1 MWIVDKYVDK
11 KELVMK
17 DKNLWEKILEEIKGT
32 IDKKIFKGWFEN
44 TRELELLEDRLI
56 VEVPNAITGSMIE
69 SIYSNQIKNA
79 LKKLGYEN
87 LRVIFTPRKVEEKTK
102 EEKVKKIIIGKGE
115 IRGLSSRYR
124 FENFVVGKSN
134 EVAYAASRAVAE
146 NIGTVY
152 NPLFIYGGTG
162 LGKTHLLHAIG
173 NSLSSKNQNLN
184 IIYTSAENVMNEM
197 VEALSSQKMSEFRKK
212 YRKVDVLLIDDIHFL
227 QGKLTLQEE
236 LFHTFNSLYD
246 SKKQIVITSDRPP
259 WEIRNVEER
268 LVSRFIGGLVVDIKP
283 PDFETRIAILKLK
296 AKEEDIKISDEI
308 LNFIASKIKKN
319 VRELESCVRR
329 IKAFINCYKKEVDI
343 ETVKEILKDYL
354 DAAKESEP
362 EKIIEIVAE
371 FFNLTKED
379 ILNEKRTKNVALA
392 RQIVMYFLRHHLNL
406 PLKQIGKI
414 LGGKDH
420 STVIHGIEKIEELIE
435 KDESFKEN
443 VVEIER
449 KLRWI

>member
-1 MWIVDKYVDK
+1 
-11 KELVMK
+11 MK
-17 DKNLWEKILEEIKGT
+17 DKNLWEKILEKIKET
-32 IDKKIFKGWFEN
+32 TDEKVFKGWFEN
-44 TRELELLEDRLI
+44 TKELELLEDRLI
-56 VEVPNAITGSMIE
+56 VEVPNAFVGNMIE
-69 SIYSNQIKNA
+69 SIYSQQIKNA

-87 LRVIFTPRKVEEKTK
+87 LRVIFTPRPK
-102 EEKVKKIIIGKGE
+102 EEKIEGEKIKKIIIGKGE
-115 IRGLSSRYR
+115 VRGLLSRYR

-173 NSLSSKNQNLN
+173 NFLFSKKQNLN
-184 IIYTSAENVMNEM
+184 IIYTSAENVLNEM
-197 VEALSSQKMSEFRKK
+197 VEALKSNKMPEFRKK
-212 YRKVDVLLIDDIHFL
+212 YRKVDILLIDDIHFL
-227 QGKLTLQEE
+227 QDKFTLQEE

-246 SKKQIVITSDRPP
+246 LKKQIVITSDRPP

-268 LVSRFIGGLVVDIKP
+268 LVSRFLGGLVVDIKP
-283 PDFETRIAILKLK
+283 PDFETRVAILKLK
-296 AKEEDIKISDEI
+296 AKEEDIKISDEVI
-308 LNFIASKIKKN
+308 NFIASKIKKN
-319 VRELESCVRR
+319 IRELESSLTK
-329 IKAFINCYKKEVDI
+329 IKAFMNFYKKEIDI
-343 ETVKEILKDYL
+343 EFVKEILKDYL
-354 DAAKESEP
+354 DAAKENEP

-379 ILNEKRTKNVALA
+379 ILNEKRTKNVSLA
-392 RQIVMYFLRHHLNL
+392 RQVVMYFLRHYLNL

-420 STVIHGIEKIEELIE
+420 STVIHGIEKIEGLIE
-435 KDESFKEN
+435 RDESFKEN

>member
-1 MWIVDKYVDK
+1 VDKYVDK

-56 VEVPNAITGSMIE
+56 VEVPNAFAGNMIE
-69 SIYSNQIKNA
+69 SIYSKQIKNA

-392 RQIVMYFLRHHLNL
+392 RQIVMYFLRHYLNL

>member
-1 MWIVDKYVDK
+1 
-11 KELVMK
+11 MK

-69 SIYSNQIKNA
+69 SIYSKQIKNA

-87 LRVIFTPRKVEEKTK
+87 LRVIFTPKRVEEKTK

>member
-69 SIYSNQIKNA
+69 SIYSKQIKNA

-87 LRVIFTPRKVEEKTK
+87 LRVIFTPKRVEEKTK

-197 VEALSSQKMSEFRKK
+197 VEALSSQKMPEFRKK

>member
-1 MWIVDKYVDK
+1 
-11 KELVMK
+11 MK

-44 TRELELLEDRLI
+44 TREVELLEDRLI

-69 SIYSNQIKNA
+69 SIYSKQIKNA

-87 LRVIFTPRKVEEKTK
+87 LRVIFTPKRVEEKTK

>member
-1 MWIVDKYVDK
+1 
-11 KELVMK
+11 MK

-56 VEVPNAITGSMIE
+56 VEVPNAFAGNMIE
-69 SIYSNQIKNA
+69 SIYSKQIKNA

-392 RQIVMYFLRHHLNL
+392 RQIVMYFLRHYLNL

>member
-11 KELVMK
+11 KEPVMK

-44 TRELELLEDRLI
+44 TREVELLEDRLI

-69 SIYSNQIKNA
+69 SIYSKQIKNA

-87 LRVIFTPRKVEEKTK
+87 LRVIFTPKKVEEKTK